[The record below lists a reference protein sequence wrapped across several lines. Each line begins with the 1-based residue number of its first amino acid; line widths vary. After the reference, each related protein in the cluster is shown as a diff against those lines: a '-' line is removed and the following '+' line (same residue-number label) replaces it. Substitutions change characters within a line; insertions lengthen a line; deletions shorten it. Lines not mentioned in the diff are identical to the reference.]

1 MWEGPKGKRG
11 WGRGWQDDATTWEEK
26 PPHRAIETSETT
38 FEKEKERRRSLK
50 KAGNNSGFVEMGL
63 SKKTLSVLLSPG
75 DLSGGVFP
83 FIRTFPVGFDSR
95 GRAEAITIGS
105 GA

>member
-1 MWEGPKGKRG
+1 MWEGPKGKGG

-50 KAGNNSGFVEMGL
+50 KAGNNSGFVAMGL
-63 SKKTLSVLLSPG
+63 SKKTLSK
-75 DLSGGVFP
+75 
-83 FIRTFPVGFDSR
+83 
-95 GRAEAITIGS
+95 
-105 GA
+105 